1 MSNVKHMPKQWRTE
15 PMHRGWHQLRETM
28 LSRYPLT
35 HARVRLLGPCLKMG
49 WLGCRHHCRPPVA
62 LGVLRI
68 LHPCG
73 QLQWEWEGPAPL
85 LGGGERMQRLL
96 APRPWKGGGRCD
108 IHDLEPVGLHPHW
121 QTVKQRRKS
130 CFSCLHINTKNGIS
144 GAGVYKK
151 LHLKWPETPF
161 TCVWEAKMHRK
172 KVFFKIYSCACIQVL
187 ETQHVTCSEQ
197 NTVFVACA
205 EGEVE
210 LNTDVPEGD
219 IQQHQSEVNGYFL
232 IYFL

>member
-1 MSNVKHMPKQWRTE
+1 MSSTCLSNDALNQCTE
-15 PMHRGWHQLRETM
+15 GDISSGKPCCPVTLW
-28 LSRYPLT
+28 
-35 HARVRLLGPCLKMG
+35 LLGPCLKMG
-49 WLGCRHHCRPPVA
+49 WLGWRHHCRPPVA

-151 LHLKWPETPF
+151 LHL
-161 TCVWEAKMHRK
+161 
-172 KVFFKIYSCACIQVL
+172 
-187 ETQHVTCSEQ
+187 
-197 NTVFVACA
+197 
-205 EGEVE
+205 
-210 LNTDVPEGD
+210 
-219 IQQHQSEVNGYFL
+219 
-232 IYFL
+232 